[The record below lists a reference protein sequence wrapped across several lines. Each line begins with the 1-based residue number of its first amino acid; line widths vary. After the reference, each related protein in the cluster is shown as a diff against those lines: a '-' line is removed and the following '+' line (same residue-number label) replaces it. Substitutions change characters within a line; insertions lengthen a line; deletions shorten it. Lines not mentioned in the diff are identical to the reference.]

1 MTTTT
6 LHAACFE
13 LVYANGEPVDT
24 GDCIPHYATRDQAT
38 AAAHHYRIPSL
49 GTPTPHELDRPCVVL
64 SCDGCGTSPDD
75 YAGHYPDLGTAE
87 QDARYGG
94 WHLTTGQ
101 ALCGHCH
108 THQREISKEA
118 RCG

>member
-1 MTTTT
+1 MTMTTLRT
-6 LHAACFE
+6 ACFE
-13 LVYANGEPVDT
+13 LLYTDGEPVDT
-24 GDCIPHYATRDQAT
+24 GDCIPHFGTGDQA
-38 AAAHHYRIPSL
+38 AAAAPHYRIQPL

-75 YAGHYPDLGTAE
+75 YAGHYPNPGHAE

-94 WHLTTGQ
+94 WHLIAGQ
-101 ALCGHCH
+101 ALCDHCH
-108 THQREISKEA
+108 TRQQEISEEA